1 MNSHKNARLTPRGRA
16 LLVARILDHGLRP
29 EEAAKAAGVSVR
41 TAYKWLRRFREDGAD
56 GLVDRTSRP
65 HHCPHALPET
75 TQAPIVTA
83 RIERQTYRQLS
94 QTLKVG
100 HSSAARVL
108 VRAGLNRLACLEPAA
123 PIQRYEYDAPGG
135 MLHLDI
141 KKLGRFNRPGHKV
154 TADRT
159 QNSRG
164 AGWEYV
170 HVAIDDHSRLAM
182 ASVHPDESAAS
193 ACAAL
198 LQAVRYYRSLG
209 IRFVRVLTD
218 NGVAY
223 RSRKFQRCTLRFRI

>member
-1 MNSHKNARLTPRGRA
+1 
-16 LLVARILDHGLRP
+16 
-29 EEAAKAAGVSVR
+29 
-41 TAYKWLRRFREDGAD
+41 
-56 GLVDRTSRP
+56 
-65 HHCPHALPET
+65 
-75 TQAPIVTA
+75 
-83 RIERQTYRQLS
+83 
-94 QTLKVG
+94 
-100 HSSAARVL
+100 
-108 VRAGLNRLACLEPAA
+108 
-123 PIQRYEYDAPGG
+123 

-223 RSRKFQRCTLRFRI
+223 RSRKFQRLCRRLGVQAKRTRPYTPRTNGKAERFIQTALREWAYARSCTIPQASVPSICRAGCIATTGTESTPASATNHPSAVSRFH